1 MKHFYFSPLL
11 LLLFTV
17 TELYAQVDYQQD
29 IQPIFNARCVSCHG
43 GTSGV
48 FLQNYDAVMNSVGN
62 QYQQNIV
69 IPEEPEESPLYDK
82 LLPNPEFG
90 NRMPTGGSLTDEQIA
105 LIYDWIKEGALEAPA
120 VAVGSS
126 EHPAEFT
133 LKNNYPNPFNPSTN
147 IRFTLPAS
155 ANWVVTVYNL
165 NGAQLLQYS
174 GQSAGGLNTVTVN
187 MNDFA
192 SGIYIYTVEART
204 TGTTLERQSGK
215 MLLVK

>member
-147 IRFTLPAS
+147 IRFTLPVT